1 MKFRRVFPF
10 LSRRF
15 VFGLCGGVVADR
27 RFSAQKR
34 VGIANFCEQ
43 SVKNACKKHEFSVK
57 YTQLKRYADKL
68 LIEGKDM
75 NISEVRVRLVKK
87 DEGKL
92 KAVASV
98 TIDDCFV
105 VHDVKI
111 LEGQDDF
118 FIAMPSKK
126 TPDGEYKDIVHP
138 LNTETREMLKKAV
151 LDEFEKARSQAAI
164 DGQI

>member
-1 MKFRRVFPF
+1 M
-10 LSRRF
+10 
-15 VFGLCGGVVADR
+15 
-27 RFSAQKR
+27 
-34 VGIANFCEQ
+34 
-43 SVKNACKKHEFSVK
+43 KNACKKHKFSVK

>member
-1 MKFRRVFPF
+1 
-10 LSRRF
+10 
-15 VFGLCGGVVADR
+15 
-27 RFSAQKR
+27 
-34 VGIANFCEQ
+34 
-43 SVKNACKKHEFSVK
+43 
-57 YTQLKRYADKL
+57 
-68 LIEGKDM
+68 M

-126 TPDGEYKDIVHP
+126 MPDGEYKDIVHP

-151 LDEFEKARSQAAI
+151 LEEFEKVRSQAAVEA
-164 DGQI
+164 

>member
-1 MKFRRVFPF
+1 M
-10 LSRRF
+10 
-15 VFGLCGGVVADR
+15 
-27 RFSAQKR
+27 
-34 VGIANFCEQ
+34 
-43 SVKNACKKHEFSVK
+43 KNACKKHEFSVK

-138 LNTETREMLKKAV
+138 LNTETREMLKKVV

>member
-1 MKFRRVFPF
+1 
-10 LSRRF
+10 
-15 VFGLCGGVVADR
+15 
-27 RFSAQKR
+27 
-34 VGIANFCEQ
+34 
-43 SVKNACKKHEFSVK
+43 
-57 YTQLKRYADKL
+57 
-68 LIEGKDM
+68 M

-87 DEGKL
+87 EEGKL

-98 TIDDCFV
+98 TIDNCFV

-111 LEGQDDF
+111 LEGAEDF

-151 LDEFEKARSQAAI
+151 LEEFEKVRSATAAEEN
-164 DGQI
+164 

>member
-1 MKFRRVFPF
+1 
-10 LSRRF
+10 
-15 VFGLCGGVVADR
+15 
-27 RFSAQKR
+27 
-34 VGIANFCEQ
+34 
-43 SVKNACKKHEFSVK
+43 
-57 YTQLKRYADKL
+57 
-68 LIEGKDM
+68 M
-75 NISEVRVRLVKK
+75 NITEVRVRLIKK

-111 LEGQDDF
+111 IEGGEGC

-138 LNTETREMLKKAV
+138 LNTETREMLGKRV
-151 LDEFEKARSQAAI
+151 LAEYEKVKTEAA
-164 DGQI
+164 G